1 MRKRSIAERD
11 IAAHDPQT
19 FTTAPIIFITGIS
32 GYIGGQVLHDIT
44 KKHPEYQVRGLVRT
58 KEQQQQIASKYP
70 LVKTVIGDLDSA
82 EVLKA
87 EAAQVDVVL
96 QLADADHNSSVL
108 SLLPSLQK
116 TGTFIQRSGA
126 ASIFTASNGLGQLT
140 TKKWSD
146 IADLKEVTTFDHS
159 HLHAVTD
166 QLVLS
171 EGKKQGIR
179 AAVVVPPC
187 VYGTGQGEVKKT
199 SMVFPWYVDAVKKRG
214 RGFTL
219 WEGTNVDSVIHVR
232 DLAAAFVLLVEEA
245 LKEGGGGAD
254 WGEEGWYYVEGGEY
268 VFREMAGEIVK
279 GMMKKGW
286 IEREGVNEIKI
297 EEAKEL
303 HSYAELLWGITMRV
317 NGERI
322 RDLGWS
328 AKEESVFESIPE
340 LLAG

>member
-1 MRKRSIAERD
+1 
-11 IAAHDPQT
+11 
-19 FTTAPIIFITGIS
+19 
-32 GYIGGQVLHDIT
+32 
-44 KKHPEYQVRGLVRT
+44 
-58 KEQQQQIASKYP
+58 
-70 LVKTVIGDLDSA
+70 
-82 EVLKA
+82 
-87 EAAQVDVVL
+87 
-96 QLADADHNSSVL
+96 
-108 SLLPSLQK
+108 
-116 TGTFIQRSGA
+116 
-126 ASIFTASNGLGQLT
+126 
-140 TKKWSD
+140 
-146 IADLKEVTTFDHS
+146 
-159 HLHAVTD
+159 
-166 QLVLS
+166 
-171 EGKKQGIR
+171 
-179 AAVVVPPC
+179 
-187 VYGTGQGEVKKT
+187 
-199 SMVFPWYVDAVKKRG
+199 MVFPWYVDAVKKRG

-340 LLAG
+340 LLSDYGGLMRGVEGYVHLDIAMHYLDSASFHFARNTTRSKKGSSPTSR

>member
-1 MRKRSIAERD
+1 M
-11 IAAHDPQT
+11 
-19 FTTAPIIFITGIS
+19 
-32 GYIGGQVLHDIT
+32 
-44 KKHPEYQVRGLVRT
+44 
-58 KEQQQQIASKYP
+58 
-70 LVKTVIGDLDSA
+70 
-82 EVLKA
+82 
-87 EAAQVDVVL
+87 
-96 QLADADHNSSVL
+96 
-108 SLLPSLQK
+108 
-116 TGTFIQRSGA
+116 
-126 ASIFTASNGLGQLT
+126 
-140 TKKWSD
+140 
-146 IADLKEVTTFDHS
+146 
-159 HLHAVTD
+159 HAVTD